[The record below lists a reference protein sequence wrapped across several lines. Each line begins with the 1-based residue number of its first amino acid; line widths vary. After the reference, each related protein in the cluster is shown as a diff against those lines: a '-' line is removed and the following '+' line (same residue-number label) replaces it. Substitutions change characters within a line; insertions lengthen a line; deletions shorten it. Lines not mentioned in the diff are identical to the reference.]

1 MIFMDLVTLKYPMPC
16 GPGGWTTADQ
26 KGDVVECEI
35 DEIGKI
41 RNVVC

>member
-1 MIFMDLVTLKYPMPC
+1 MSHITSVDNLRINIF
-16 GPGGWTTADQ
+16 Q

-41 RNVVC
+41 TNIVQ